1 MDFPVIAPA
10 IARTTTGPLSFR
22 PYKIIATVKGH
33 PDIEQV
39 EGLIR
44 ANRNSTSSVLD
55 RETEVEFLLERE
67 TSARAAVLRAFA
79 VLELFVV
86 KDVFVQ
92 AVNLAGK

>member
-1 MDFPVIAPA
+1 MIAPA
-10 IARTTTGPLSFR
+10 IARTKTDPLSFR
-22 PYKIIATVKGH
+22 PYKVIATVKGH

-44 ANRNSTSSVLD
+44 ANRNNPTVIVD